1 MIKKAM
7 SKGKRSG
14 KWFAWHFIDQN
25 KVKRGALK
33 SLELIQSSQLS
44 SRASITARPDSYDP
58 SNRDDGGCLP

>member
-1 MIKKAM
+1 
-7 SKGKRSG
+7 
-14 KWFAWHFIDQN
+14 
-25 KVKRGALK
+25 VKRGALK